1 MHVPLVTK
9 YGIPRGAECDILVET
24 CLQQDIFGLHLHD
37 VLQTQLEIDKAL
49 QEDPNVYEYDDIYD
63 KLQAEKVSTNVKEA
77 NRKDKKVRHHETV
90 TLQTLYGDHAVHTQ
104 GYSPRK

>member
-1 MHVPLVTK
+1 M
-9 YGIPRGAECDILVET
+9 
-24 CLQQDIFGLHLHD
+24 
-37 VLQTQLEIDKAL
+37 LQTQLEIDKAL

-77 NRKDKKVRHHETV
+77 NRKDKKVRHHEMV
-90 TLQTLYGDHAVHTQ
+90 TLPILYGDHAVHTQ